1 MKLSRIITLS
11 AVFFAVSTSFSVT
24 QKNADAATVATTNNS
39 GIAKLY
45 TVNGKL
51 ISNRALAPNT
61 KWAVGN
67 VITINGEK
75 LYQVASNE
83 YLKASASSLSGDTPV
98 AVATKAATTE
108 VQSATEYTPNL
119 AKINDYFTKYVN
131 ALHQANGTGNVNVS
145 NDVISYATQR
155 ADQQN
160 GNNLNHNTAT
170 KNMSENLSGA
180 GYDYI
185 IKKAG
190 AKSDK
195 DVAYF
200 LLKQWYD
207 EDNCVDPLGT
217 AGHFGH
223 RAALI
228 YAGPNV
234 GLGINS
240 KNSAFEA
247 DWNVDNIA
255 AQKQLYNFTGT
266 NPNTKFISKDAV
278 Q

>member
-1 MKLSRIITLS
+1 MKLSRLITLS
-11 AVFFAVSTSFSVT
+11 AVAVMAMSSSFAVT
-24 QKNADAATVATTNNS
+24 QKNADASTVATTNAS

-45 TVNGKL
+45 TKNGKQ

-98 AVATKAATTE
+98 AVATKSDATTE
-108 VQSATEYTPNL
+108 SQSDTDYTPNL
-119 AKINDYFTKYVN
+119 ANINNYFAKYVN
-131 ALHQANGTGNVNVS
+131 ALHQANGTGSVNVS

-185 IKKAG
+185 IKKPELSPT
-190 AKSDK
+190 KM
-195 DVAYF
+195 
-200 LLKQWYD
+200 LL
-207 EDNCVDPLGT
+207 
-217 AGHFGH
+217 
-223 RAALI
+223 
-228 YAGPNV
+228 
-234 GLGINS
+234 
-240 KNSAFEA
+240 
-247 DWNVDNIA
+247 
-255 AQKQLYNFTGT
+255 
-266 NPNTKFISKDAV
+266 ISY
-278 Q
+278 